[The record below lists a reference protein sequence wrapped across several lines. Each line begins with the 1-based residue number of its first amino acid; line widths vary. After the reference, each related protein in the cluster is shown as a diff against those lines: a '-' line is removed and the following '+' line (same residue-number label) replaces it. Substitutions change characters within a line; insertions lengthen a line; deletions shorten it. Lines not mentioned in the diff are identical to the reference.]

1 MSYHPRE
8 YAEAAREFRRSG
20 DLILA
25 GGYYTASSHARFA
38 RSWSFLTD
46 DLKNDPREEISP
58 SEIGYGVESLLA
70 AALCYRLA
78 GEMDRCRTR
87 CEQGIRLIDD
97 INENEPG
104 WFEGMGLDE
113 GKSNARSGL
122 AHELI
127 GDFRLYGDLG
137 GHEEEYATARR
148 EYETVR
154 AEYPV
159 EAPETVWQAEPE
171 FAPTVS
177 ILIELARSTDYG
189 LDEETATQIR
199 DRSLVDRIE
208 YKSDHYEA
216 IIEEVL
222 ADGNWESDV
231 I

>member
-1 MSYHPRE
+1 MSHHRE
-8 YAEAAREFRRSG
+8 CVEAAREFRRSG

-38 RSWSFLTD
+38 RSWRFIRD
-46 DLKNDPREEISP
+46 DPLENISP
-58 SEIGYGVESLLA
+58 GEIGYGVESLLA

-78 GEMDRCRTR
+78 GGMERCRTR
-87 CEQGIRLIDD
+87 CEQGIRFIEDA
-97 INENEPG
+97 NENEPG
-104 WFEGMGLDE
+104 WHEGGTH
-113 GKSNARSGL
+113 ARAGL

-137 GHEEEYATARR
+137 NHEEEYATARR

-154 AEYPV
+154 AEYPA
-159 EAPETVWQAEPE
+159 ESPEIAWQAETE

-199 DRSLVDRIE
+199 DVSLIDRIE
-208 YKSDHYEA
+208 YKRDHYEA